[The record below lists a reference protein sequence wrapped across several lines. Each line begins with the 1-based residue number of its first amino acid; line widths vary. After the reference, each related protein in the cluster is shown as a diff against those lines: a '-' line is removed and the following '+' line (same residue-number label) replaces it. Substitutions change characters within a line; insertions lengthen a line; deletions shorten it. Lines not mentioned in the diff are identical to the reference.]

1 MEGGLEWK
9 YFKGQIYIE
18 FYGKDVID
26 YGGVY
31 LRRGYNLPSELLT
44 ARNAEEKTDRD
55 IRV

>member
-1 MEGGLEWK
+1 MEGGMNWVYHRGK
-9 YFKGQIYIE
+9 IYIE

-44 ARNAEEKTDRD
+44 ARNAEEETKRD
-55 IRV
+55 NRM